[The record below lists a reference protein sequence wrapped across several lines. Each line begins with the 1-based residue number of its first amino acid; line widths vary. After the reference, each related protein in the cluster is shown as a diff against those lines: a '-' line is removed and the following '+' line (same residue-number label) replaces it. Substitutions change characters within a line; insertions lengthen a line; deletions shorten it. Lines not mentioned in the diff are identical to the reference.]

1 MAGNAR
7 VFRPGMAALLL
18 LLTLAQ
24 APTPGITGSPEGA
37 AILSIEDR
45 RAPTPHDRAVLVE
58 ATRSTQP
65 FIQHAAIR
73 ALGRLER
80 RDVVTNLLPLLRS
93 GNAETREQAAFA
105 IAQAMC
111 GDRLA
116 LDPVGT
122 QVDGVLAAL
131 LQAIGAE
138 REMTAMDGLARSIAR
153 LPFERAEQVQQ
164 VDRVLRGV
172 LTGSKELS
180 LPRSAS
186 GGSPFSAAAAGLELL
201 ARLHGKLSR
210 LSNETVQALRSL
222 ASGQARVAG
231 PADVARAARLE
242 ALRALIA
249 ARGLDADTLRVNL
262 SFADSDMVRM
272 LATQALSGAGSPI
285 TGTDRRNDIRRALDD
300 GSHLVRLEALRAYL
314 RHHAK
319 IDGCRPVMQMLGD
332 ASEHVTLAGIDALG
346 TACDG
351 EDVVNWLVVEART
364 PPETGSW
371 RRESHALVAL
381 ARRSPS
387 HLEIPLLTHSRH
399 NRWQVRMYAA
409 RAAAVA
415 DEVETLQRLA
425 HDDHDNVREA
435 TLAALKRLTGDAA
448 EPQFLAAL
456 GRDDYQLLRTAAR
469 ELNGIQPT
477 PALTAALLEAL
488 LRVTAQRHD
497 TSRDTRLALLER
509 LRTFGNERNREQLL
523 PLLRDFDPEVA
534 AAGATTLNA
543 WTGETFSIDPVP
555 LPRPPLPSAAELAIA
570 NGNAAR
576 LVMESGK
583 EIPIVLDTV
592 NAPMVSVR
600 LLRLA
605 NANYYD
611 NLTLHRVVSN
621 FIAQGG
627 SPGANE
633 YAGDGAYLRDEISP
647 RSHRRGTV
655 GLSTRGRDT
664 GDAQFFINLVDNPRL
679 DFEYTVFGRVPA
691 RYLDRIDEI
700 QEGDRIIDVRWGPGS
715 GVRRSALG
723 ARSRGSRL
731 PPELPHP
738 RIPHPRP

>member
-1 MAGNAR
+1 MA
-7 VFRPGMAALLL
+7 VILF

-24 APTPGITGSPEGA
+24 VPAPGITGSPEGI
-37 AILSIEDR
+37 AILRIEDL
-45 RAPTPHDRAVLVE
+45 RAPTPHDLAVLVE

-80 RDVVTNLLPLLRS
+80 RDVVTSLLPLLRS

-105 IAQAMC
+105 IAQAMR
-111 GDRLA
+111 GERLA
-116 LDPVGT
+116 VDPAGT

-138 REMTAMDGLARSIAR
+138 REMATMDGLARSAAR
-153 LPFERAEQVQQ
+153 LPFERAERVQR
-164 VDRVLRGV
+164 VDGVLRAV

-180 LPRSAS
+180 LS
-186 GGSPFSAAAAGLELL
+186 GPAGGVSPFSAAASGLELL
-201 ARLHGKLSR
+201 ARLHGKLSP
-210 LSNETVQALRSL
+210 LSDQTVQALRSL
-222 ASGQARVAG
+222 AAGQARVAG
-231 PADVARAARLE
+231 PPHVARGARLE

-285 TGTDRRNDIRRALDD
+285 TGTDRRDYIRAALDD
-300 GSHLVRLEALRAYL
+300 ASYFVRLEALRGYL

-319 IDGCRPVMQMLGD
+319 PDGCLPVMQLLSD
-332 ASEHVTLAGIDALG
+332 ASEHVTLAAIDAMG
-346 TACDG
+346 TTCDG
-351 EDVVNWLVVEART
+351 EEVVNRLVAEART

-381 ARRSPS
+381 ARRSPT
-387 HLEIPLLTHSRH
+387 HLEIPLVTHSRH

-415 DEVETLQRLA
+415 DDVETLQRLA

-435 TLAALKRLTGDAA
+435 TLAALKRLTGGAA
-448 EPQFLAAL
+448 EPQLLAAL
-456 GRDDYQLLRTAAR
+456 NRNDYQLLRTAAR

-477 PALTAALLEAL
+477 PALTAAVMDAL
-488 LRVTAQRHD
+488 QRVTAQRHD
-497 TSRDTRLALLER
+497 TSRDTRIALLER
-509 LRTFGNERNREQLL
+509 LRTFGSGRDRERLL

-534 AAGATTLNA
+534 AAAAATLTA
-543 WTGETFSIDPVP
+543 WTGETFSIDPMP

-570 NGNAAR
+570 RGNAAR

-592 NAPMVSVR
+592 NAPMASVR

-611 NLTLHRVVSN
+611 DLTFHRVVSN
-621 FIAQGG
+621 FIVQGG

-633 YAGDGAYLRDEISP
+633 YAGDGPYLRDEISL

-679 DFEYTVFGRVPA
+679 DFEYTVFAHVPA

-700 QEGDRIIDVRWGPGS
+700 QEGDRIVDIRWG
-715 GVRRSALG
+715 R
-723 ARSRGSRL
+723 
-731 PPELPHP
+731 
-738 RIPHPRP
+738 

>member
-1 MAGNAR
+1 MT
-7 VFRPGMAALLL
+7 ALLF

-24 APTPGITGSPEGA
+24 APTPGITGSPEGT
-37 AILSIEDR
+37 AILSIEDG
-45 RAPTPHDRAVLVE
+45 RAPTPHDLAVLVE

-65 FIQHAAIR
+65 FIRHAAIR

-80 RDVVTNLLPLLRS
+80 RDVVTDLLPLLRS
-93 GNAETREQAAFA
+93 GNAQTRELAAFA
-105 IAQAMC
+105 VAQAMR
-111 GDRLA
+111 GERLA
-116 LDPVGT
+116 LDPAGT

-131 LQAIGAE
+131 LQTIGAE

-153 LPFERAEQVQQ
+153 LPFERAEQVQR
-164 VDRVLRGV
+164 VDGVLRGV

-180 LPRSAS
+180 LSRSAS
-186 GGSPFSAAAAGLELL
+186 GGSPFRAAASGLELL
-201 ARLHGKLSR
+201 ARLHGKLSP
-210 LSNETVQALRSL
+210 LADETVQALRAL
-222 ASGQARVAG
+222 ASGQARMAG
-231 PADVARAARLE
+231 PPDVARAARLE

-249 ARGLDADTLRVNL
+249 ARGLDADTLRINL
-262 SFADSDMVRM
+262 SFADTDMVRM
-272 LATQALSGAGSPI
+272 LATQALSGAASPI
-285 TGTDRRNDIRRALDD
+285 TGTDRRDYLRTALDD
-300 GSHLVRLEALRAYL
+300 ASHLVRLEALRGYL

-319 IDGCRPVMQMLGD
+319 ADGCLPVMQMLGD
-332 ASEHVTLAGIDALG
+332 ASEHVTLAAIDALG
-346 TACDG
+346 TTCDG
-351 EDVVNWLVVEART
+351 EDAVNRLVAEART
-364 PPETGSW
+364 PPERGSW

-381 ARRSPS
+381 ARCSPS
-387 HLEIPLLTHSRH
+387 HLEIPLVTHSRH

-415 DEVETLQRLA
+415 DDIETLHRLA

-469 ELNGIQPT
+469 ELNGIRPT
-477 PALTAALLEAL
+477 PALTTALLDAL
-488 LRVTAQRHD
+488 VRVTAQRRD

-509 LRTFGNERNREQLL
+509 LRTFGSGRNREQLL

-534 AAGATTLNA
+534 AAAATTLNA
-543 WTGETFSIDPVP
+543 WTGETLSMDPTP
-555 LPRPPLPSAAELAIA
+555 LVRPPLPSAAELAIA
-570 NGNAAR
+570 SGNTVR

-611 NLTLHRVVSN
+611 DLTFHRVVSN
-621 FIAQGG
+621 FIVQGG

-633 YAGDGAYLRDEISP
+633 YAGDGPYLRDEISP
-647 RSHRRGTV
+647 RSHRRGTI

-664 GDAQFFINLVDNPRL
+664 GDAQFFINLIDNPRL
-679 DFEYTVFGRVPA
+679 DFEYTVFGHVPD
-691 RYLDRIDEI
+691 RYLERIDEI
-700 QEGDRIIDVRWGPGS
+700 QEGDRIVDIRWGLGPVGRPPES
-715 GVRRSALG
+715 GF
-723 ARSRGSRL
+723 RL
-731 PPELPHP
+731 P
-738 RIPHPRP
+738 R

>member
-1 MAGNAR
+1 M
-7 VFRPGMAALLL
+7 ALLL
-18 LLTLAQ
+18 VLLTLAQ

-45 RAPTPHDRAVLVE
+45 RAPTAHDLAVLVE

-80 RDVVTNLLPLLRS
+80 RDVVTNLLPLLVS
-93 GNAETREQAAFA
+93 GNAETRAQAAFA
-105 IAQAMC
+105 IAQAMR
-111 GDRLA
+111 GDRLP
-116 LDPVGT
+116 LDPAGT

-131 LQAIGAE
+131 TGAIGVE
-138 REMTAMDGLARSIAR
+138 REAAAMDGLARSIAR
-153 LPFERAEQVQQ
+153 LPFERAEQVQR
-164 VDRVLRGV
+164 VDRQLRGI
-172 LTGSKELS
+172 LTGSRQLS
-180 LPRSAS
+180 VPRSAS
-186 GGSPFSAAAAGLELL
+186 GESPFAAAASGLELL
-201 ARLHGKLSR
+201 ARLHGKLSP
-210 LSNETVQALRSL
+210 LSDETIEALRSL
-222 ASGQARVAG
+222 ASGQGRVAG
-231 PADVARAARLE
+231 ALDAARRARLE

-285 TGTDRRNDIRRALDD
+285 VGTDRRDYLRTALDD
-300 GSHLVRLEALRAYL
+300 GSYLVRLEALRGYL
-314 RHHAK
+314 RHYAK
-319 IDGCRPVMQMLGD
+319 TDGCLPVMPMLSD
-332 ASEHVTLAGIDALG
+332 ASEHVTLSAIDALG

-351 EDVVNWLVVEART
+351 EEVVNRLVAEART

-387 HLEIPLLTHSRH
+387 HLEIPLVTHSRH

-435 TLAALKRLTGDAA
+435 TLAALKRLRGDGA

-469 ELNGIQPT
+469 ELNGITPT
-477 PALTAALLEAL
+477 PALTTALVDAL
-488 LRVTAQRHD
+488 VRVTARRHD

-509 LRTFGNERNREQLL
+509 LRTFGSERNRERLL
-523 PLLRDFDPEVA
+523 PLLRDFDSEVA
-534 AAGATTLNA
+534 AAAATTLNA
-543 WTGETFSIDPVP
+543 WTGEAFSIDPSP
-555 LPRPPLPSAAELAIA
+555 LARPPLPSAAELAIA
-570 NGNAAR
+570 SGNAAR

-583 EIPIVLDTV
+583 EIPVVLDTV
-592 NAPMVSVR
+592 NAPIVSVR
-600 LLRLA
+600 FLRLA

-611 NLTLHRVVSN
+611 DLTFHRVVSN
-621 FIAQGG
+621 FVLQGG

-633 YAGDGAYLRDEISP
+633 YAGDGPYLRDEISL

-679 DFEYTVFGRVPA
+679 DFEYTVFGHVPD
-691 RYLDRIDEI
+691 RYIDRIDEI
-700 QEGDRIIDVRWGPGS
+700 QEGDRIVDIRWGPPPGF
-715 GVRRSALG
+715 
-723 ARSRGSRL
+723 RL
-731 PPELPHP
+731 PGFAPRTPHP
-738 RIPHPRP
+738 GIDFMMNACIMNACRSSPPTRSSR

>member
-1 MAGNAR
+1 MARNAG
-7 VFRPGMAALLL
+7 VFRPDMAQLLL

-24 APTPGITGSPEGA
+24 APTPGITGSPEGVV
-37 AILSIEDR
+37 ILRIEDE
-45 RAPTPHDRAVLVE
+45 RAPTPHDLAVLVE

-80 RDVVTNLLPLLRS
+80 RDVVTNLLPLLVS
-93 GNAETREQAAFA
+93 GSADTREQAAFA
-105 IAQAMC
+105 IAQAMG
-111 GDRLA
+111 GDRLP
-116 LDPVGT
+116 LDPAGT

-131 LQAIGAE
+131 SGAIGVE
-138 REMTAMDGLARSIAR
+138 REMAAMDGLARSIAR
-153 LPFERAEQVQQ
+153 LPFERAEQVQR
-164 VDRVLRGV
+164 VDRQLRGV
-172 LTGSKELS
+172 LTGSRQLS
-180 LPRSAS
+180 VSRSAS
-186 GGSPFSAAAAGLELL
+186 GESPFGAAASGLELL
-201 ARLHGKLSR
+201 ARLHGKLSP
-210 LSNETVQALRSL
+210 LSNETVEALRAL
-222 ASGQARVAG
+222 ASGQTRVAG
-231 PADVARAARLE
+231 SLDAARRARLE

-249 ARGLDADTLRVNL
+249 ARGLDTDTLRVNL
-262 SFADSDMVRM
+262 SFADDDMVRM
-272 LATQALSGAGSPI
+272 LATQALAGAASPI
-285 TGTDRRNDIRRALDD
+285 TGTDRRDYLRSALDD
-300 GSHLVRLEALRAYL
+300 GSYLVRLEALRGYV

-319 IDGCRPVMQMLGD
+319 SDGCLPIMQALGD
-332 ASEHVTLAGIDALG
+332 PSEHVTLAAIDALG

-351 EDVVNWLVVEART
+351 EDEVNRLAAEART

-387 HLEIPLLTHSRH
+387 HLEIPLVTHSRH

-415 DEVETLQRLA
+415 DDVVTLQRLA
-425 HDDHDNVREA
+425 LDDHDNVREA
-435 TLAALKRLTGDAA
+435 TLAALKRLRGDSA

-469 ELNGIQPT
+469 ELNDIQPT
-477 PALTAALLEAL
+477 PALTDALLDAL
-488 LRVTAQRHD
+488 RRVTAQRRE
-497 TSRDTRLALLER
+497 TSRDTRLALIER
-509 LRTFGNERNREQLL
+509 VRTFGSQRNREQLL

-534 AAGATTLNA
+534 AATATTLNA
-543 WTGETFSIDPVP
+543 WTGETFSIDPIP
-555 LPRPPLPSAAELAIA
+555 LARPPLPSAAELAIA
-570 NGNAAR
+570 SGNAAR

-605 NANYYD
+605 NDNYYD
-611 NLTLHRVVSN
+611 DLTFHRVVSN
-621 FIAQGG
+621 FVLQGG

-633 YAGDGAYLRDEISP
+633 YEGDGPYLRDEISL

-679 DFEYTVFGRVPA
+679 DFEYTVFGHVPD
-691 RYLDRIDEI
+691 RYLERIDEI
-700 QEGDRIIDVRWGPGS
+700 QEGDRIVDIRWGG
-715 GVRRSALG
+715 
-723 ARSRGSRL
+723 
-731 PPELPHP
+731 
-738 RIPHPRP
+738 